1 MQPCLSNYTIPRV
14 VQLKTI
20 VLYCRRNARFPV
32 HTIPPRKFSECAA
45 RFFIRPRDPPWYV
58 RLVLMTFL
66 TGTEDNSHRVLTLEI
81 VQYKSYSIQLKT
93 ACTLNFCPR
102 HFRNKVHRL
111 GTVISGTI
119 RMFRCCHCIIYP
131 MRRQV
136 SIHAFCSLLTA
147 FLRKMSEQNL
157 LSLTAL
163 QLISGWVNHQLPPV
177 K

>member
-1 MQPCLSNYTIPRV
+1 MRMGQFPILWPHPPVQMKLSA
-14 VQLKTI
+14 L
-20 VLYCRRNARFPV
+20 
-32 HTIPPRKFSECAA
+32 PPGF
-45 RFFIRPRDPPWYV
+45 
-58 RLVLMTFL
+58 
-66 TGTEDNSHRVLTLEI
+66 EI

-93 ACTLNFCPR
+93 AYTLNFCPR

-119 RMFRCCHCIIYP
+119 RMFRCCHCITYP

-163 QLISGWVNHQLPPV
+163 QLISDWVNHQLPPV